1 LAEEI
6 IPPGGTT
13 PETPPAAPD
22 NAAFARLRTEAAASK
37 EALAA
42 AQAKLTEIERS
53 QLAEVDR
60 LKLVVA
66 DGEKKLAELEP
77 LRDENGK
84 FRSAVEKA
92 CADAIATLPED
103 KRAAVAELVA
113 FVPLDQ
119 RLGVINKQ
127 MALLGTPPMRGGTVT
142 QPATPQPGA
151 QSGTPPEPTKPR
163 TVADV
168 RKESWGDAYKAR
180 GVAPGPPDRL
190 AEKAQQR
197 EAAQE

>member
-1 LAEEI
+1 MAEEI

-13 PETPPAAPD
+13 PEPPPAAPD
-22 NAAFARLRTEAAASK
+22 NAAFARLRTEAKTAQDQ
-37 EALAA
+37 LAA
-42 AQAKLTEIERS
+42 AQAKLTQIERD

-60 LKLVVA
+60 LKLDVA
-66 DGEKKLAELEP
+66 DREKKLAELEP

-92 CADAIATLPED
+92 CSDAIATLPED
-103 KRAAVAELVA
+103 KRASVAELVA

-119 RLGVINKQ
+119 RLSVINKQ

-142 QPATPQPGA
+142 QPAAPQPGA
-151 QSGTPPEPTKPR
+151 QPGSAPEPAKPR
-163 TVADV
+163 TVAEV
-168 RKESWGDAYKAR
+168 KNESWGDAYKAR